1 MKHPFIRKVRK
12 KLQRPIRSKAFSD
25 WLAAALKFTIAETQ
39 HAILRHGAEGNVK
52 AVDMLEAQ
60 LQEYKK
66 AAFEI
71 VSAPVF
77 QKEVEL

>member
-1 MKHPFIRKVRK
+1 MSTQIQDFATIPLPALKT
-12 KLQRPIRSKAFSD
+12 A
-25 WLAAALKFTIAETQ
+25 AAALKFTIAETQ
-39 HAILRHGAEGNVK
+39 HAILRHGSEGNVK